1 MLRVEDSKEEASFL
15 TLILLLSQLG
25 RVLPRIHWVK
35 RTLKR
40 DTEYL
45 RRLPYISP
53 ILHNIF
59 SISNNILHVGEI
71 QYVPINKNTGGDWL
85 PSASSIFVNGKTTP
99 DLNTTQI
106 MPFDSGLSNFI
117 LPTELADVS
126 P

>member
-1 MLRVEDSKEEASFL
+1 MYFIGLEGSGQVVKSLVAAGMPPLFSFYL
-15 TLILLLSQLG
+15 TPNSVGNAEITFG
-25 RVLPRIHWVK
+25 GID
-35 RTLKR
+35 
-40 DTEYL
+40 DTK
-45 RRLPYISP
+45 
-53 ILHNIF
+53 
-59 SISNNILHVGEI
+59 HVGEI